1 MLRYENFAT
10 NQIEQQVTAAPK
22 IIQTFQD
29 DNTKRLDDSIA
40 TFEKDY
46 ENRQKMQ
53 TSLDAD
59 IATKTA
65 TVNQLTKSAASAQTE
80 LLEQVQAMKDI
91 QGRIQELHNLTAKG
105 REQLFI
111 HNREVLIYK
120 RQIEQITLEKQA
132 AIYVVNLTQ
141 EKLANKTQPL
151 SPLET
156 HRANYELTVAQD
168 RIKETDARL
177 AQANVRLDAEKQKQE
192 LLAQS
197 TADYSKIMVG
207 YSQSRLDAD
216 DAGIALRK
224 SMESDRI
231 KLAQLRDA
239 LEDARKQSAQ
249 NTAAMAQIKEKL
261 NTIKQQRASYKPFTP
276 SGKYWTEFLK

>member
-40 TFEKDY
+40 TLQKDY
-46 ENRQKMQ
+46 ESRQKMQ

-59 IATKTA
+59 IAAKTA
-65 TVNQLTKSAASAQTE
+65 AVNQLTKSAASSQSE
-80 LLEQVQAMKDI
+80 LLEQVQVMKDI
-91 QGRIQELHNLTAKG
+91 EGRIQELHNLTAKG

-141 EKLANKTQPL
+141 EKLANKNGDKPL
-151 SPLET
+151 SPLEI
-156 HRANYELTVAQD
+156 HRTNYDLTVAED
-168 RIKETDARL
+168 RIKETDGRL
-177 AQANVRLDAEKQKQE
+177 ETVNNRLQAEKQKQIV
-192 LLAQS
+192 LAQS

-207 YSQSRLDAD
+207 YSQSRIDAE

-224 SMESDRI
+224 SMEADRI
-231 KLAQLRDA
+231 KLGQLRDA
-239 LEDARKQSAQ
+239 LEDTRKQSTQ
-249 NTAAMAQIKEKL
+249 NKGTLAQIEEKL
-261 NTIKQQRASYKPFTP
+261 KIVKEQRASYKPFTP
-276 SGKYWTEFLK
+276 SGKY